1 MAVRRITADR
11 RELIRQLAD
20 ILSTFL
26 PLNARSKNTI
36 TFSTIFAQS
45 NIEHYLEG
53 EIKRQALQCAWER
66 IFRYHPKLP
75 YILIRKIVPTAVGYR
90 RYKRDPLK
98 QEELK
103 SLTLTLKALGVDIGC
118 ELQKI
123 ELDETIPEIRVPPKE
138 LVRRLENHPLV
149 TEVGTEPLDLFRNG
163 HFNEAVRK
171 AAERFEVAVQ
181 QKASLQEIGKG
192 LMSKVF
198 SLSNPLIALN
208 NMATENEKGIQEG
221 YMFMT
226 MGLMRGIRNI
236 FSHGDENQRSPEEC
250 YEMILFVNWL
260 FRHLPA

>member
-26 PLNARSKNTI
+26 PLTARSPNTV
-36 TFSTIFAQS
+36 TFQTIFAKS
-45 NIEHYLEG
+45 NIDHYLEG
-53 EIKRQALQCAWER
+53 EVKKQALQCAWEKV
-66 IFRYHPKLP
+66 FRQHQKLP
-75 YILIRKIVPTAVGYR
+75 SILIRKIVPAAIGYR
-90 RYKRDPLK
+90 CHKRDPLR
-98 QEELK
+98 QEELD
-103 SLTLTLKALGVDIGC
+103 SLISTLEALGVGMTA
-118 ELQKI
+118 ELRKI
-123 ELDETIPEIRVPPKE
+123 KLDETVPEIRIPPRE

-149 TEVGTEPLDLFRNG
+149 AYIASAPLELFRNG
-163 HFNEAVRK
+163 HFNESVRK
-171 AAERFEVAVQ
+171 ASERFEATVQ
-181 QKASLQEIGKG
+181 QKTGLQEIGKG

-198 SLSNPLIALN
+198 SLTNPLISLN
-208 NMATENEKGIQEG
+208 GMATENEKGIQEG

-250 YEMILFVNWL
+250 YEMLLFINWL